1 MVRGGITL
9 GQVVE
14 EYGRAG
20 CSMRWP
26 QHGFSFEVMRRRD
39 EGRELG
45 IRLLTKRIV
54 T

>member
-9 GQVVE
+9 GQVE

-26 QHGFSFEVMRRRD
+26 QHGFSFEVMRGHD